1 MTLCIPP
8 LLEEI
13 FRDDAAGWSR
23 WTLAQPSALN
33 FVPVLVLKAHS
44 LSAAAPRHPG
54 FQTQLFGGLK
64 LSHCIGGK
72 ERPTTSVQK
81 PHYAGLVW
89 PRAMVL

>member
-1 MTLCIPP
+1 MTRCIPP

-33 FVPVLVLKAHS
+33 FVPGLVLRPHN

-54 FQTQLFGGLK
+54 FQKQVSGGPQLN
-64 LSHCIGGK
+64 HCSGRK

-81 PHYAGLVW
+81 PHSSGL
-89 PRAMVL
+89 L